1 LRHLP
6 GHLWIHYVS
15 AAGASACHESAG
27 SIFVSLL
34 VAAVIVAAA
43 ALAAWAGIAAAMRED
58 THIDRE
64 SLLLGRTA
72 ELGDDDL

>member
-34 VAAVIVAAA
+34 VAAVIIGAVS
-43 ALAAWAGIAAAMRED
+43 LAAWAGIAAAKRED
-58 THIDRE
+58 ARVERE
-64 SLLLGRTA
+64 SLLRARRA
-72 ELGDDDL
+72 EQGEDL